1 MNIFI
6 DTNVV
11 LENSKLFLRS
21 LCFLC
26 EIKKLSARDNNKS
39 GELKVER

>member
-21 LCFLC
+21 LRFDLVFLC
-26 EIKKLSARDNNKS
+26 HDSAIIKQA
-39 GELKVER
+39 